1 MRVNFDYLFQGRAA
15 MPFEK
20 IAFARHFK
28 AQSAASFQFTKYLTL
43 QDFNFLKGSLPR
55 HNVAN
60 GSLSST
66 IQTTR
71 YDVRRFLWQTV

>member
-1 MRVNFDYLFQGRAA
+1 

-43 QDFNFLKGSLPR
+43 QGFNFLKRIFTAP
-55 HNVAN
+55 
-60 GSLSST
+60 
-66 IQTTR
+66 
-71 YDVRRFLWQTV
+71 

>member
-1 MRVNFDYLFQGRAA
+1 

-20 IAFARHFK
+20 EIAFARHFK
-28 AQSAASFQFTKYLTL
+28 AQSAASFQFTKNLTL
-43 QDFNFLKGSLPR
+43 QGLTSSKGSLPR

-71 YDVRRFLWQTV
+71 YDIRRFFWQTV